1 VTPTS
6 LLKPLLRDLA
16 ELALEAPSR
25 EKFRRS
31 SLELVCRAT
40 SMDAGA
46 MNHTAGSAVTVDSHG
61 LSAEH
66 LRPSLAAYMNEITPE
81 EFSRGLQGGA
91 VFDAQVF
98 TARRR
103 ASLGVY
109 TEYLV
114 PGGIFGFCG
123 RMWVNRHGCFWITLS
138 RGGRGA
144 RYGERD
150 LRMLE
155 AVTPLMMI
163 GEALHQ
169 RAPENGGCRDAQ
181 RRAWANDRGLTPT
194 EYQVVELLERGLTNG
209 EIATVLGRSPNTIR
223 NQLAAVFRKLH
234 VSTRSELV
242 FVLANPDIG
251 PHATPVK
258 LTSLEQAVREARGSG
273 APFVAH
279 AAAAQ
284 RSRGE

>member
-6 LLKPLLRDLA
+6 LLRSLLRDLA

-25 EKFRRS
+25 EQFRRS
-31 SLELVCRAT
+31 ALDRVCCAT

-61 LSAEH
+61 LSVER
-66 LRPSLAAYMNEITPE
+66 LRPSLVAYMNEITPE
-81 EFSRGLQGGA
+81 EFGKGLHGGA
-91 VFDAQVF
+91 VVDAQVF

-103 ASLGVY
+103 ASLGLY

-114 PGGIFGFCG
+114 PAGILGFCG

-138 RGGRGA
+138 REGRRA
-144 RYGERD
+144 RYRARD
-150 LRMLE
+150 LQMLD
-155 AVTPLMMI
+155 ALTPLMMI

-169 RAPENGGCRDAQ
+169 RAPENGRSRDAQ
-181 RRAWANDRGLTPT
+181 RRAWAHDHRLTPR
-194 EYQVVELLERGLTNG
+194 EYQIVELLERGLTNG
-209 EIATVLGRSPNTIR
+209 EIATVLGRSPNTVR

-242 FVLANPDIG
+242 FILANLDIG
-251 PHATPVK
+251 WPIEAPVK
-258 LTSLEQAVREARGSG
+258 LPSLEQAVREVRASA
-273 APFVAH
+273 APLVTH
-279 AAAAQ
+279 AAAP
-284 RSRGE
+284 RLKRE

>member
-25 EKFRRS
+25 EEFRRS
-31 SLELVCRAT
+31 SLERVCRAT

-61 LSAEH
+61 LSAER
-66 LRPSLAAYMNEITPE
+66 LRPSLAAYMNEITRE

-123 RMWVNRHGCFWITLS
+123 RMWANRHGCFWITLS
-138 RGGRGA
+138 REGRRA
-144 RYGERD
+144 RYRERD

-169 RAPENGGCRDAQ
+169 PAPENGGSRDAR
-181 RRAWANDRGLTPT
+181 RRAWVNDRRLTPT
-194 EYQVVELLERGLTNG
+194 EYQVVELLERGLTNL
-209 EIATVLGRSPNTIR
+209 EIATVLSRSPNTIR
-223 NQLAAVFRKLH
+223 NQLAVVFRKLH

-251 PHATPVK
+251 WPDATPVK
-258 LTSLEQAVREARGSG
+258 LTSLEQAVREARAG
-273 APFVAH
+273 AASLVAH
-279 AAAAQ
+279 AAAQ
-284 RSRGE
+284 RLKGE